1 MTSSP
6 QKIISIF
13 FFISSLII
21 PHTSIA
27 NNDLANAK
35 KEAEAIG
42 SINLNK
48 AQGLATQDPTS
59 NKVNQVS
66 VAEVM
71 NFQGT
76 EVPEKAFADGNIYDA
91 SQKKSTDANSNESIV
106 VKDAFL
112 KQKEF
117 RIDGKD
123 TFLDKADHVQKNPE
137 TYVDWLK
144 GKYSDCEQKGGDD
157 LIAKEKFTCDEYQQ
171 VTDKKC
177 KIGRILEVDAK
188 HSYQCQR
195 KRVSEN
201 KICSNNLTVTC
212 EKKYDC
218 DSGGIVL
225 TSIASDMQWQYS
237 YPNLILGSIGDNYWS
252 GWCAK
257 YVRSTKFEVKN
268 KKLIE
273 EFRIIQAGYDDH
285 MRISINGAQIINY
298 PYGGDYL
305 IVKNGAVETRNDG
318 SNYSCEL
325 NTSYVTN
332 TNIDLLPYLKEGT
345 NEILMEVVVGGA
357 GEGWIKIKTNQHCC
371 IQKETWNE
379 VCQ

>member
-76 EVPEKAFADGNIYDA
+76 EVPEKTFADGNMYDA

-106 VKDAFL
+106 VKDAFM

-171 VTDKKC
+171 ITDKKC
-177 KIGRILEVDAK
+177 KIGRIVEVDAK
-188 HSYQCQR
+188 HSYQCKR

-201 KICSNNLTVTC
+201 KVCSKSLNVTC
-212 EKKYDC
+212 Q
-218 DSGGIVL
+218 I
-225 TSIASDMQWQYS
+225 QYKAAPELIIPDKS
-237 YPNLILGSIGDNYWS
+237 STISWMYNYPSLILDTSDRAVHSSRDNED
-252 GWCAK
+252 
-257 YVRSTKFEVKN
+257 YVDHSDLRTRRFIFHIKDKQFINV
-268 KKLIE
+268 
-273 EFRIIQAGYDDH
+273 FRMVSFGFYLHITFY
-285 MRISINGAQIINY
+285 INGKYLHQREGGSRTYMNY
-298 PYGGDYL
+298 DP
-305 IVKNGAVETRNDG
+305 
-318 SNYSCEL
+318 
-325 NTSYVTN
+325 
-332 TNIDLLPYLKEGT
+332 NISLLPYLKEGY
-345 NEILMEVVVGGA
+345 NYIEIKSYAPYVRFEIDIA
-357 GEGWIKIKTNQHCC
+357 KNIC